1 MFQTI
6 VWATD
11 GSELADSALP
21 LVTELARTHGSKIV
35 AVHANELLYGR
46 FGGAPVL
53 ADEDDI
59 RVKIQE
65 QVTNL
70 RAEGLVADAKFKG
83 GGQESA
89 AELIAEAAA
98 DVEADLIVIG
108 THGRGAA
115 ATVLLGSVAKA
126 LLHLAPCP
134 VLAMTP
140 ARERVPVA

>member
-21 LVTELARTHGSKIV
+21 LVTDLARIHRSKIV

-53 ADEDDI
+53 ADEDEI
-59 RVKIQE
+59 RVKIEE
-65 QVTNL
+65 QVMDL
-70 RAEGLVADAKFKG
+70 RAEGFVADVKFKS
-83 GGQESA
+83 GGQEST
-89 AELIAEAAA
+89 AELVAEAAA
-98 DVEADLIVIG
+98 DVDADLIVIG

-140 ARERVPVA
+140 ARERMAVA